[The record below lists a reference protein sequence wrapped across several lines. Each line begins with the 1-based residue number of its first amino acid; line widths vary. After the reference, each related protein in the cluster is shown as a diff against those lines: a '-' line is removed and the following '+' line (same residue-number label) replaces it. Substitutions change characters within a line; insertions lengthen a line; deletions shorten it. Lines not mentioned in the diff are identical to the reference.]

1 MAINLYA
8 FKGGVGTSTMSV
20 AIATL
25 LESTLHAPNHK
36 HDDVHTI
43 MGRVENKDHVY
54 DMGREG
60 EHPVRDDVYDRG
72 RNECYTWKPAYKDT
86 NVLVCEN
93 SFQALRASV
102 TGCGDVLV
110 PDWVIVL
117 HSDTR
122 ALGKDDVTDVLS
134 TVARDAKFSFVRH
147 TPEVARAIDA
157 GLFSSRMP
165 RTVTEDLSRFIREHE
180 HGLIEARKIT
190 NTKESA

>member
-8 FKGGVGTSTMSV
+8 YKGGVGTSTMSV

-25 LESTLHAPNHK
+25 LNSTLHAPNHK

-43 MGRVENKDHVY
+43 LGVVQEKDHVY
-54 DMGREG
+54 DIGIGVHDERN
-60 EHPVRDDVYDRG
+60 DVYDRG
-72 RNECYTWKPAYKDT
+72 RNECYTWKPAYNDT

-102 TGCGDVLV
+102 TGCGDVLA

-117 HSDTR
+117 HTDTR
-122 ALGKDDVTDVLS
+122 ALGKNDVTDVLS

-147 TPEVARAIDA
+147 TPEIARAVDA

-165 RTVTEDLSRFIREHE
+165 RTVSEDLSRFMRDHVI
-180 HGLIEARKIT
+180 GVTEARKIT